1 MTFGRSSEWG
11 EEDTEIKMTRDKEPA
26 HKPGELGGVA
36 RRVAGVLE
44 GGLEE
49 HLVVRGHCLCN
60 LSQLP
65 ALSASVSPSV
75 N

>member
-1 MTFGRSSEWG
+1 MTFGCSSEWG

-36 RRVAGVLE
+36 RRVTSALE

-49 HLVVRGHCLCN
+49 HLVVGGHCLCN
-60 LSQLP
+60 LSQST

-75 N
+75 D